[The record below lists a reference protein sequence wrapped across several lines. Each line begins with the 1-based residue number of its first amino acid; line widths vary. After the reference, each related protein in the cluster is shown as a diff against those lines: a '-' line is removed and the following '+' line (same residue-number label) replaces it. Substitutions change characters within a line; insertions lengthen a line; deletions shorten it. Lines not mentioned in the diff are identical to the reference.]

1 MSIHSEKQSVKAWF
15 LVLVMTTVV
24 FGIASF
30 LVHKLSEHAT
40 GPLEKFKFTRLFE
53 WLTGFTVAFIIITVF
68 LAITFVEQ
76 SRRK

>member
-1 MSIHSEKQSVKAWF
+1 MSIRFEKRSVKAWF
-15 LVLVMTTVV
+15 LILVIITVV

-30 LVHKLSEHAT
+30 LVHKLSENT
-40 GPLEKFKFTRLFE
+40 TSPLEKFKLTRLFE
-53 WLTGFTVAFIIITVF
+53 WLVGFTTAFIIITVF